1 MGRDEDGEQI
11 IVMTS
16 ETQTELLRLI
26 ASENY
31 AEFDRKLKEY
41 FLECEACEPQ
51 TIGAVADF
59 INSALINVKARRAHY
74 EAQLEEIRAARIFF
88 EPRPHSSRSGPGGLR
103 LFLHRQHWFSEAAW
117 ERKTGCV
124 KHGLR

>member
-1 MGRDEDGEQI
+1 VGRDEDGEQI

-41 FLECEACEPQ
+41 FLQYEDGDRQ
-51 TIGAVADF
+51 TIGVVADF

-88 EPRPHSSRSGPGGLR
+88 EPRPAPHAVDLVG
-103 LFLHRQHWFSEAAW
+103 
-117 ERKTGCV
+117 
-124 KHGLR
+124 